1 MCGKLASVN
10 VHIAFCLAASDVV
23 FLLAFLSL
31 TPEVCSVLGEKL
43 QHVIIFPHLLISLVA
58 AI

>member
-10 VHIAFCLAASDVV
+10 VHIVFCLAASDV

-31 TPEVCSVLGEKL
+31 TPEVRSVLGEKL